1 MCPHQC
7 EDGVVDVSDVI
18 KTRRTELRMSQ
29 AELAAQAG
37 IDVRQIRRYEAGET
51 QPTLSVAGSIARVL
65 GISLDEL
72 AGETTKRINL
82 AGDWFAGWQ
91 TSRNGIEA
99 IAVQEVRLEQQR
111 DLIDIRTLT
120 RGLSV
125 DDGGYHWHGE
135 LRLWDNQVLMGWY
148 TSNDDSIRSKG
159 TMYFV
164 VHPHGINMTGRWVG
178 LGFDD
183 AIMTGWSS
191 MAKTEDDVRKLIE
204 SLREQSDA
212 RE

>member
-1 MCPHQC
+1 M
-7 EDGVVDVSDVI
+7 SDVI
-18 KTRRTELRMSQ
+18 KTRRAELRMSQ

-51 QPTLSVAGSIARVL
+51 QPTLSVASSIARVL

-72 AGETTKRINL
+72 AGEATKRINL

-91 TSRNGIEA
+91 TSRNGVEA

-111 DLIDIRTLT
+111 DLIDIRTIT

-178 LGFDD
+178 LGFDNV
-183 AIMTGWSS
+183 IMTGWGS
-191 MAKTEDDVRKLIE
+191 MAKTEDDARKLIE
-204 SLREQSDA
+204 TLKEQPNVP
-212 RE
+212 E

>member
-18 KTRRTELRMSQ
+18 KTRRAELRMSQ
-29 AELAAQAG
+29 TELAAQAG

-51 QPTLSVAGSIARVL
+51 QPTLSVATSIARVL

-91 TSRNGIEA
+91 TSRNGVEA
-99 IAVQEVRLEQQR
+99 IAVQQVRLEQHR
-111 DLIDIRTLT
+111 DLIDVRTLT

-164 VHPHGINMTGRWVG
+164 VHPHGISMTGRWVG

-183 AIMTGWSS
+183 VIMTGWSS
-191 MAKTEDDVRKLIE
+191 MAKTDDDTRKLIGT
-204 SLREQSDA
+204 LRGQSDA
-212 RE
+212 PE